1 MANSSTFVGVD
12 VSKTFLD
19 VGVLNQDTVRRVS
32 NTPAGIRQLVR
43 LFKASSPQLIVCE
56 ATGGLERAL
65 VLACTAA
72 DLPITSVNAR
82 HVRHFAKAIGKLAKT
97 DRIDAL
103 VLARFAAAVQP
114 KVRALPDEL
123 VRRLAAL
130 GGRRRQ
136 LKQMMTA
143 ERNRLSSSQDA
154 LVDAQIHDLL
164 ALLTLQA
171 KQVTD
176 EMLVLVR
183 ADVAMRHRYELLISV
198 PGVGDVVA
206 LNLLSSLPELG
217 RLSRTQV
224 AALVGVAPINRDS
237 GASRGRRMTWG
248 GRAEVRTML
257 YMATVVA
264 CRHNAVIKPHYE
276 QLVARGKPKMVALV
290 ACMRKLLVCMNA
302 MLRDDLPWQA
312 APG

>member
-1 MANSSTFVGVD
+1 MTSSGQFVGVD
-12 VSKTFLD
+12 VSKDFLD
-19 VGVLNQDTVRRVS
+19 VCVLNQDTVQRMPNS
-32 NTPAGIRQLVR
+32 PAGIRQLVR
-43 LFKASSPQLIVCE
+43 LFKASPPQLIVCE
-56 ATGGLERAL
+56 ATGGLERTL

-72 DLPITSVNAR
+72 DLPIASVNPR
-82 HVRHFAKAIGKLAKT
+82 HVRHFAHAIGKLAKT

-114 KVRALPDEL
+114 EVRALPDEV
-123 VRRLAAL
+123 VRRLSAL
-130 GGRRRQ
+130 GSRRRQ

-143 ERNRLSSSQDA
+143 ERNRLSRNQDA
-154 LVDAQIHDLL
+154 LVAAQIHDML
-164 ALLTLQA
+164 ALLAVQA
-171 KQVTD
+171 QQITD
-176 EMLVLVR
+176 EMLALVR
-183 ADVAMRHRYELLISV
+183 ADVAMRHRHELLISV

-217 RLSRTQV
+217 TLSRTQV

-257 YMATVVA
+257 YMATTVA

-302 MLRDDLPWQA
+302 MLRDDRPWQA